1 MRCRRATYD
10 AYYRKAQQAR
20 TLIRREFAAAFQQ
33 VDALITPTSP
43 VAAFPLGERVDDPVQ
58 MYQADVCTLPPN
70 IAGLPALSAPCG
82 FSGGLPVG
90 MQLIG
95 PHLSEARLL
104 RIAHAY
110 DQATG
115 WTERRPPL

>member
-1 MRCRRATYD
+1 M
-10 AYYRKAQQAR
+10 
-20 TLIRREFAAAFQQ
+20 
-33 VDALITPTSP
+33 
-43 VAAFPLGERVDDPVQ
+43 Q
-58 MYQADVCTLPPN
+58 MYQADVCTLPAN

-82 FSGGLPVG
+82 FAGGLPVG

-95 PHLSEARLL
+95 PHLSEGRLL

-115 WTERRPPL
+115 WTQRRPPL